1 MPLHVHSKC
10 RKSVLAVLS
19 FDLGLA
25 PAGVGHWRHCD
36 EWWLSS
42 SSYTELRDHGVDVQR
57 KVWSP
62 TVLSSILFLI
72 LTASEKQQLWKMNRS
87 SKTAFFPASKPCA
100 LQSAFQEV
108 CAFLSLRS
116 PGGAYT
122 WNAPLAVSAQMGLC
136 TGCSP
141 KSSSPSEPWALSLIS
156 GPWNTI

>member
-10 RKSVLAVLS
+10 RKAVLAVLS

-25 PAGVGHWRHCD
+25 PAGVGHWRHYD

-42 SSYTELRDHGVDVQR
+42 SSYTELTDHGVDVQR
-57 KVWSP
+57 WVWSP
-62 TVLSSILFLI
+62 TVLSSMLFLI

-87 SKTAFFPASKPCA
+87 SKTAFFPANKPRA

-108 CAFLSLRS
+108 CVFLSLRS

-122 WNAPLAVSAQMGLC
+122 WNASLAVSAQMRLC
-136 TGCSP
+136 TGCFLNC
-141 KSSSPSEPWALSLIS
+141 SSPSDPWALSLIS
-156 GPWNTI
+156 GLWNTI